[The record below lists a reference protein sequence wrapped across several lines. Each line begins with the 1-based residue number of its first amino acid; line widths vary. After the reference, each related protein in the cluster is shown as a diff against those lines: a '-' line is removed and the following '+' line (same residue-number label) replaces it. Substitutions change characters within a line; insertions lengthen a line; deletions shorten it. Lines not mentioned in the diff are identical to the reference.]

1 MIGGLEV
8 AFRCDAQLGETPVWS
23 PEDEILYWIDIEGRA
38 VNAYSPT
45 GGVKSG
51 FEVPELIGCIG
62 LAPTGFVLA
71 IGGDIVRSG
80 PDGTPMEMTHT
91 QVFED
96 ERVRFNDGRVD
107 RYGRLY
113 VGTMDLRERDPLG
126 GMYLI
131 NSDGTS
137 EMVLDSL
144 VVSNGLDFSL
154 DGTHLFHIDS
164 STQGVDV
171 YKIDA
176 ESGRLSHRSRLF
188 EVPKRFGEPDG
199 LVIDAENC
207 LWMAMWGGG
216 KVVRFDL
223 SGKVLEQVD
232 MPVSQPTGITFG
244 GEELDQLYI
253 CSARAGLNPVELHA
267 QPLSGSLFCLDA
279 GVVGIA
285 SNRFGVSR

>member
-8 AFRCDAQLGETPVWS
+8 ALRCNAQLGETPVWNS
-23 PEDEILYWIDIEGRA
+23 EEDVLYWIDIEGKA
-38 VNAYSPT
+38 VNAYSPA
-45 GGVKSG
+45 GGMNRT
-51 FEVPELIGCIG
+51 FEVSELIGCIA
-62 LAPTGFVLA
+62 LAPTGLILA
-71 IGGDIVRSG
+71 TGEDIVRFG
-80 PDGTPMEMTHT
+80 PDGIPMEMIHA

-96 ERVRFNDGRVD
+96 DKVRFNDGRVD

-126 GMYLI
+126 RLYLVH
-131 NSDGTS
+131 SDGTS

-144 VVSNGLDFSL
+144 VVSNGLDFSQ
-154 DGTHLFHIDS
+154 DGSRLYHIDS

-171 YKIDA
+171 YNVDA
-176 ESGRLSHRSRLF
+176 ESGRIFHRSRLF

-207 LWMAMWGGG
+207 LWMSMWGGG

-223 SGKVLEQVD
+223 SGTVLEQVE

-253 CSARAGLNPVELHA
+253 CSARVGLNPVELHA

-279 GVVGIA
+279 GVAGIP
-285 SNRFGVSR
+285 SNRFGVGR

>member
-8 AFRCDAQLGETPVWS
+8 ALRCNAQLGETPVWNS
-23 PEDEILYWIDIEGRA
+23 EEDVLYWIDIEGKA
-38 VNAYSPT
+38 VNAYSPA
-45 GGVKSG
+45 GGMNRT
-51 FEVPELIGCIG
+51 FEVSELIGCIA
-62 LAPTGFVLA
+62 LAPTGLILA
-71 IGGDIVRSG
+71 TGEDIVRFG
-80 PDGTPMEMTHT
+80 PDGIPMEMIHA

-96 ERVRFNDGRVD
+96 DKVRFNDGRVD

-126 GMYLI
+126 RLYLVH
-131 NSDGTS
+131 SDGTS

-144 VVSNGLDFSL
+144 VVSNGLDFSQ
-154 DGTHLFHIDS
+154 DGSRLYHIDS

-171 YKIDA
+171 YNVDA
-176 ESGRLSHRSRLF
+176 ESGRIFHRSRLF

-207 LWMAMWGGG
+207 LWMSMWGGG
-216 KVVRFDL
+216 KVVHFDL
-223 SGKVLEQVD
+223 SGKVLEQVE

-253 CSARAGLNPVELHA
+253 CSASVGLNPAELHA

-279 GVVGIA
+279 GVAGIP
-285 SNRFGVSR
+285 SNRFGVGR